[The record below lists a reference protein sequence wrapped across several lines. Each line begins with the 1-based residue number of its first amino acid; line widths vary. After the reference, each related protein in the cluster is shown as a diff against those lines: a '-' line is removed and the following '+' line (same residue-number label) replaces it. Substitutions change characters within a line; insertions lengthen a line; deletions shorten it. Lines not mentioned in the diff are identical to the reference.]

1 MLNTL
6 DTYYRF
12 KVEGQGFI
20 KLLCADFYFSCYYIF
35 TMSNIFKTFFST
47 DSSISFYSFYKKMVG
62 WRESGVYPFPYN
74 LPSAISFPR
83 DFWKDVF
90 KIYKET
96 DQDGLE
102 RAIALF
108 WADGE
113 LVLTSV
119 VKGDDQSVK
128 SSHNVMVN
136 YAVHPTKQGYFRREV
151 MIDGKVTKRTDVY
164 HKKAPKK
171 VSVEYLFNM
180 HTHPAQKFN
189 GKKVY
194 SFFSLQDIKSLIL
207 SQAVVTG
214 LVTDKLWLLVRT
226 SETPANIK
234 FENFTDADMTV
245 ENLTEKF
252 KLGVYEAEFNKK
264 AVKK

>member
-1 MLNTL
+1 M
-6 DTYYRF
+6 F
-12 KVEGQGFI
+12 
-20 KLLCADFYFSCYYIF
+20 
-35 TMSNIFKTFFST
+35 NIFKNLFST
-47 DSSISFYSFYKKMVG
+47 DSSTTFYSFYKKMVG

-74 LPSAISFPR
+74 LPSSITFPG

-119 VKGDDQSVK
+119 VKGDDQSVR
-128 SSHNVMVN
+128 SSHNIRVN
-136 YAVHPTKQGYFRREV
+136 YVVHPTKQGYLRREL

-171 VSVEYLFNM
+171 VTVEYLFNM
-180 HTHPAQKFN
+180 HTHPAQEFN

-226 SETPANIK
+226 SETPSNIK
-234 FENFTDADMTV
+234 FENFTDADVTI
-245 ENLTEKF
+245 ENLKEKF

-264 AVKK
+264 AIKK